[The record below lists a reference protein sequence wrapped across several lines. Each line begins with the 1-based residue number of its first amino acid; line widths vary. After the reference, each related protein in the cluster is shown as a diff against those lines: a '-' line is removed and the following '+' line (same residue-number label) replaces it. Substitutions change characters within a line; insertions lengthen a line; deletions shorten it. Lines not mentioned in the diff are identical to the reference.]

1 MAIFVVPRP
10 FTKLFAVVDTLPL
23 TLHVSVVN
31 QTRHPCREIYQKF
44 SPFSLCYIPRLFI
57 CSLAAV
63 SYHPKGFWPRE
74 KKEEKKKKKSKII
87 LSSLYHGCEV
97 MFPTFPTFILW
108 RNPIL
113 VLFLCISLWRW
124 KFAGLIAKKKS
135 QLERLQLRWKW
146 LIDLTN
152 FFFTSCCYY
161 YKRSIKFLYFYT
173 FFEHLTIFPIIF
185 LCFLLF
191 SFPLIA
197 LFLYIYIFELIF
209 QPNIPEYFYVCI
221 QKGREKKL

>member
-74 KKEEKKKKKSKII
+74 KKEEKKKKKVKSFFHPCTMDAKLCSQHFQH
-87 LSSLYHGCEV
+87 LSYDV
-97 MFPTFPTFILW
+97 TRF
-108 RNPIL
+108 

-197 LFLYIYIFELIF
+197 LFLYIYISLS
-209 QPNIPEYFYVCI
+209 
-221 QKGREKKL
+221 